1 MQHIDWISLPGLI
14 DYNAG
19 LDLMQQRTNDVI
31 LSKKKEAVFL
41 LEHQDV
47 YTAGTSYKD
56 DELLSDSNNIP
67 VIYTGRGGKFTY
79 HGPGQRVIY
88 PILNLAGKNRSPDLK
103 LYISLLEQW
112 IINTLNKLDVNAY
125 TVDGKI
131 GIWVNLDNAPAKIG
145 AIGVRIKKWVT
156 YHGIAVNLNTDIS
169 RYSGIIPCGI
179 NDFPVTSLI
188 NIGIEITM
196 SDFDYLLKKEFEK
209 LF

>member
-1 MQHIDWISLPGLI
+1 MQHIDWISFPGLI
-14 DYNAG
+14 DYNTG

-31 LSKKKEAVFL
+31 LNKKKEAVFL

-56 DELLSDSNNIP
+56 NELLSDSNNIP

-179 NDFPVTSLI
+179 NDFPVTSLL

>member
-88 PILNLAGKNRSPDLK
+88 PILNLAGNNRSPDLK

-112 IINTLNKLDVNAY
+112 IINTLDKLDVNAY
-125 TVDGKI
+125 TIDGKI

>member
-14 DYNAG
+14 DYNTG

-31 LSKKKEAVFL
+31 LNKKKEAVFL

-112 IINTLNKLDVNAY
+112 IINTLDKLDVNAY
-125 TVDGKI
+125 TIDGKI

>member
-112 IINTLNKLDVNAY
+112 IINTLDKLDVNAY
-125 TVDGKI
+125 TIDGKI

>member
-125 TVDGKI
+125 TLDGKI

>member
-1 MQHIDWISLPGLI
+1 MQHIDWISFPGLI
-14 DYNAG
+14 DYNTG

-31 LSKKKEAVFL
+31 LNKKKEAVFL

-47 YTAGTSYKD
+47 YTAGTNYKD

-179 NDFPVTSLI
+179 NDFPVTSLL

>member
-1 MQHIDWISLPGLI
+1 MQHIDWISFPGLI
-14 DYNAG
+14 DYNTG

-31 LSKKKEAVFL
+31 LNKKKEAVFL

-56 DELLSDSNNIP
+56 NELLSDSNNIP

-145 AIGVRIKKWVT
+145 AIGVRIKKWVA

-179 NDFPVTSLI
+179 NDFPVTSLL

>member
-14 DYNAG
+14 DYNTG

-31 LSKKKEAVFL
+31 LNKKKEAVFL

-112 IINTLNKLDVNAY
+112 IINTLDKLDVNAY
-125 TVDGKI
+125 TIDGRI

-145 AIGVRIKKWVT
+145 AIGVRIKKWIT

>member
-1 MQHIDWISLPGLI
+1 MPNLDWISLPGLI
-14 DYNAG
+14 DYNIG
-19 LDLMQQRTNDVI
+19 LDLMQQRVSDVI
-31 LSKKKEAVFL
+31 LNEEKEAVFL
-41 LEHQDV
+41 FEHQDV
-47 YTAGTSYKD
+47 YTAGTSYTD
-56 DELLSDSNNIP
+56 NDLLSCKGIP

-103 LYISLLEQW
+103 LYINLLEQW
-112 IINTLNKLDVNAY
+112 IINTLYKLDVNAY
-125 TVDGKI
+125 TIDGKI
-131 GIWVNLDNAPAKIG
+131 GIWVKLNNAPAKIG

-156 YHGIAVNLNTDIS
+156 YHGIAVNVNTDIS
-169 RYSGIIPCGI
+169 KYSGIIPCGI
-179 NDFPVTSLI
+179 NDFPVTSLV